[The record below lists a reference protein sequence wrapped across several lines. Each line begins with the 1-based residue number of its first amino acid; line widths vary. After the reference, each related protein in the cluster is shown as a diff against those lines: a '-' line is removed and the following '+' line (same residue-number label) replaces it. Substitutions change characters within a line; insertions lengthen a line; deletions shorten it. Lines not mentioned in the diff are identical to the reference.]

1 MKLDLLKE
9 LYVKNNLGDD
19 KWNIAQ
25 AFMNRMQAYVL
36 EHNFA
41 VDIDEI
47 NVDHLNY
54 WIQNLVDSHQN
65 TVDHFII
72 MMRYF
77 RVIKQNDLFIHLT
90 KFTGKL
96 DVAESIYEKLE
107 KVVGKQRKEKIVSS
121 FPIPELGTNL
131 VKITEYTEGLME
143 RFKSELTEKELLLVL
158 TDNHHQIPRKVF
170 DQEKIYYEASS
181 SLEAYLKDLHER
193 KVEELKTFEQ
203 SGRVWYEQ
211 EITPEVVEF
220 VKNNQEIMS
229 AVLVDDKLYITKIP
243 YDTPKYLHAES
254 AKEKAYYMCHCPF
267 ARESILK
274 NNVKI
279 DSKWCYCSAG
289 FTKLPFDVV
298 LDTDLK
304 IECLNT
310 ALVGD
315 PICRFSISLHDVS
328 YKK

>member
-1 MKLDLLKE
+1 ME
-9 LYVKNNLGDD
+9 HRTS
-19 KWNIAQ
+19 
-25 AFMNRMQAYVL
+25 FHEQAYVL

-47 NVDHLNY
+47 NVDHLNL
-54 WIQNLVDSHQN
+54 WIQNLVDTHQN

-96 DVAESIYEKLE
+96 DVAESIYDKLE

-143 RFKSELTEKELLLVL
+143 RLKDQLTEKELLLVL
-158 TDNHHQIPRKVF
+158 TDNHHQIPRNAF

-193 KVEELKTFEQ
+193 KVEELKSFEQ

-220 VKNNQEIMS
+220 VKDNQEIMS

-279 DSKWCYCSAG
+279 DPKWCYCSAG

-304 IECLNT
+304 IECLNS
-310 ALVGD
+310 ALAGD
-315 PICRFSISLHDVS
+315 PICRFSISLQDVS

>member
-1 MKLDLLKE
+1 
-9 LYVKNNLGDD
+9 
-19 KWNIAQ
+19 
-25 AFMNRMQAYVL
+25 
-36 EHNFA
+36 
-41 VDIDEI
+41 
-47 NVDHLNY
+47 
-54 WIQNLVDSHQN
+54 
-65 TVDHFII
+65 
-72 MMRYF
+72 
-77 RVIKQNDLFIHLT
+77 
-90 KFTGKL
+90 
-96 DVAESIYEKLE
+96 
-107 KVVGKQRKEKIVSS
+107 
-121 FPIPELGTNL
+121 
-131 VKITEYTEGLME
+131 
-143 RFKSELTEKELLLVL
+143 
-158 TDNHHQIPRKVF
+158 
-170 DQEKIYYEASS
+170 
-181 SLEAYLKDLHER
+181 LKDLHER
-193 KVEELKTFEQ
+193 KVEELKSFEQ

-211 EITPEVVEF
+211 EITKEVIEF

-310 ALVGD
+310 ALAGD
-315 PICRFSISLHDVS
+315 PICRFSISLQDVS